1 MPSSSK
7 AEFMHTPAPVRH
19 LCIEVEGLSIFYRE
33 AGPRDAPVLL
43 LLHGYPSSSH
53 YFRRLMPLLAER
65 YRLIAPDLPGFGA
78 SDAPGH
84 ESWTYSF
91 EHLTEVLED
100 FVAKLGLVHYAL
112 YLFDYGAPVGMRL
125 ALAHPE
131 RITAIISQNGNIY
144 REGLGAGWKL
154 WEQYWQ
160 APAAENRAAMRAL
173 LSPARLKQLYLTGA
187 RDPALVAPEAYLLH
201 DALLARPGND
211 EIQLDLFLDYRHN
224 VESYPAFQS
233 YLRTHQ
239 PPLLAVWGRHDPVFL
254 PAGAEAFRRDLPEA
268 EVHFLEA
275 GHFALE
281 TEAEAVAVL
290 ICVFLGQALSVR
302 ARSPLLGSDTTRAA

>member
-1 MPSSSK
+1 
-7 AEFMHTPAPVRH
+7 MHTPAPVCH
-19 LCIEVEGLSIFYRE
+19 LSVEVEGLRIFYRE
-33 AGPRDAPVLL
+33 AGPKDAPVLL

-65 YRLIAPDLPGFGA
+65 YRLIAPDLPGFGG
-78 SDAPGH
+78 SDAPGC
-84 ESWTYSF
+84 ESWAYSF
-91 EHLTEVLED
+91 DHLAQVLEG
-100 FVAKLGLVHYAL
+100 FVAELDLTHYAL
-112 YLFDYGAPVGMRL
+112 YIFDYGAPVGMRL

-131 RITAIISQNGNIY
+131 RVTAIISQNGNIY
-144 REGLGAGWKL
+144 REGLGPGWKL
-154 WEQYWQ
+154 WENYWQ
-160 APAAENRAAMRAL
+160 TPDAENRAAMRAL
-173 LSPARLKQLYLTGA
+173 LEPQRLKQLYLTGA
-187 RDPALVAPEAYLLH
+187 LDPALVAPEAYLLH

-233 YLRTHQ
+233 YLRTHR

-281 TEAEAVAVL
+281 TEPEAVAVL
-290 ICVFLGQALSVR
+290 ICVFL
-302 ARSPLLGSDTTRAA
+302 ARVAPTDAIPTLLDSDHTLAA

>member
-1 MPSSSK
+1 MPSSSS
-7 AEFMHTPAPVRH
+7 AEFMHTEPPVRH
-19 LCIEVEGLSIFYRE
+19 LSIEVQGLRIFYRE
-33 AGPRDAPVLL
+33 AGAKDAPVLL

-53 YFRRLMPLLAER
+53 YFRRLIPLLAAR

-78 SDAPGH
+78 SDAPGC
-84 ESWTYSF
+84 ESWAYSF
-91 EHLTEVLED
+91 DHLAEVLEG
-100 FVAKLGLVHYAL
+100 FVAKLGLGRYAL
-112 YLFDYGAPVGMRL
+112 YIFDYGAPVGMRL

-131 RITAIISQNGNIY
+131 QVTAIISQNGNIY

-160 APAAENRAAMRAL
+160 TPNPENRTAMRAL

-187 RDPALVAPEAYLLH
+187 RDPALVAPEAYQLH

-233 YLRTHQ
+233 YLRAHQ
-239 PPLLAVWGRHDPVFL
+239 PPLLAVWGRHDPVFV
-254 PAGAEAFRRDLPEA
+254 PAGAEAFHRDLPEA

-275 GHFALE
+275 GHFTLE

-290 ICVFLGQALSVR
+290 ICVFLGRLSSEGAAQV
-302 ARSPLLGSDTTRAA
+302 LLHSDSTRVA

>member
-1 MPSSSK
+1 MPSPSR
-7 AEFMHTPAPVRH
+7 AEFMHTLAPVRH
-19 LCIEVEGLSIFYRE
+19 LSIEVEGLRIFYRE

-65 YRLIAPDLPGFGA
+65 YRLIAPDLPGFGG

-84 ESWTYSF
+84 ESWVYSF
-91 EHLTEVLED
+91 DHLAEVLEG
-100 FVAKLGLVHYAL
+100 FVTKLGLARYAL
-112 YLFDYGAPVGMRL
+112 YLFDYGAPVGLRL
-125 ALAHPE
+125 MLAHPE
-131 RITAIISQNGNIY
+131 RVTAIISQNGNLY

-154 WEQYWQ
+154 WERYWQ
-160 APAAENRAAMRAL
+160 TPNAENRAAMRTL
-173 LSPARLKQLYLTGA
+173 FSSARLKQLYLAGA
-187 RDPALVAPEAYLLH
+187 RDASLVAPEAYLLH

-211 EIQLDLFLDYRHN
+211 EIQLDLFLDYRRN
-224 VESYPAFQS
+224 LELYPAFQA
-233 YLRTHQ
+233 YLRAHQ

-290 ICVFLGQALSVR
+290 ICVFLGRGLSVD
-302 ARSPLLGSDTTRAA
+302 AGSPLLDSETTRAA

>member
-1 MPSSSK
+1 MHMPVS
-7 AEFMHTPAPVRH
+7 VRH
-19 LCIEVEGLSIFYRE
+19 LSVEVEGLRIFYRE
-33 AGPRDAPVLL
+33 AGPQDAPVLL

-65 YRLIAPDLPGFGA
+65 YRLIAPDLPGFGG

-84 ESWTYSF
+84 ESWVYSF
-91 EHLTEVLED
+91 DHLAEVLEG
-100 FVAKLGLVHYAL
+100 FVAELDLTHYAL
-112 YLFDYGAPVGMRL
+112 YIFDYGAPVGMRL

-131 RITAIISQNGNIY
+131 RVTAIISQNGNIY
-144 REGLGAGWKL
+144 REGLGPGWKL
-154 WEQYWQ
+154 WEKYWQ
-160 APAAENRAAMRAL
+160 TPDAENRAAMRAL
-173 LSPARLKQLYLTGA
+173 LEPQRLKQIYLTGA

-211 EIQLDLFLDYRHN
+211 EIQLDLFLDYRRN

-233 YLRTHQ
+233 YLRTHR

-254 PAGAEAFRRDLPEA
+254 PVGAEAFRRDLPEA

-281 TEAEAVAVL
+281 TEPEAVAVL
-290 ICVFLGQALSVR
+290 ICVFLA
-302 ARSPLLGSDTTRAA
+302 RAAPTDAIPTLLDSDHTLAA

>member
-1 MPSSSK
+1 MPSSSRIG
-7 AEFMHTPAPVRH
+7 FMPSPAPVRH
-19 LCIEVEGLSIFYRE
+19 LSIEVEGLRIFYRE
-33 AGPRDAPVLL
+33 AGREDAPVLL

-65 YRLIAPDLPGFGA
+65 YRLVAPDLPGFGA
-78 SDAPGH
+78 SDAPGR
-84 ESWTYSF
+84 ESWSYSF
-91 EHLTEVLED
+91 DHLAEVLEG
-100 FVAKLGLVHYAL
+100 FVAKLGLGCYAL
-112 YLFDYGAPVGMRL
+112 YMFDYGAPVGMRL

-131 RITAIISQNGNIY
+131 RVTAIISQNGNIY

-160 APAAENRAAMRAL
+160 APSPENRTAMRAL
-173 LSPARLKQLYLTGA
+173 LLPARLKQLYLTGA
-187 RDPALVAPEAYLLH
+187 RDPALVAPEAYQLH

-211 EIQLDLFLDYRHN
+211 DIQLDLFLDYRHN
-224 VESYPAFQS
+224 VELYPAFQS
-233 YLRTHQ
+233 YLRAHQ
-239 PPLLAVWGRHDPVFL
+239 PPLLAVWGRHDPVFV

-290 ICVFLGQALSVR
+290 ICVFLGQALS
-302 ARSPLLGSDTTRAA
+302 AELGLPLRGADATRAA

>member
-1 MPSSSK
+1 MRYRTV
-7 AEFMHTPAPVRH
+7 FMHTEPAVRH
-19 LCIEVEGLSIFYRE
+19 LSVELDGLRIFYRE
-33 AGPRDAPVLL
+33 AGPADAPVLL

-65 YRLIAPDLPGFGA
+65 YRLIAPDLPGFGG

-84 ESWTYSF
+84 DSWTYSF
-91 EHLTEVLED
+91 DRLAEVLEG
-100 FVAKLGLVHYAL
+100 FVAQLGLARYAL
-112 YLFDYGAPVGMRL
+112 YIFDYGAPVGMRL
-125 ALAHPE
+125 AVAHPE
-131 RITAIISQNGNIY
+131 RVTAIISQNGNLY
-144 REGLGAGWKL
+144 REGLGPGWKL
-154 WEQYWQ
+154 WERYWQ
-160 APAAENRAAMRAL
+160 APSAENRAAMRAL
-173 LSPARLKQLYLTGA
+173 LDPPRLKQLYLTGA
-187 RDPALVAPEAYLLH
+187 RDPAVVAPEAWLLH

-211 EIQLDLFLDYRHN
+211 ELQLDLFLDYRRN
-224 VESYPAFQS
+224 VELYPAFQT
-233 YLRTHQ
+233 YLRTRR

-290 ICVFLGQALSVR
+290 ICVFLGRVASVALLDSESTQA
-302 ARSPLLGSDTTRAA
+302 A

>member
-1 MPSSSK
+1 
-7 AEFMHTPAPVRH
+7 MHTPAPVRH
-19 LCIEVEGLSIFYRE
+19 LSVEVGGLRIFYRE
-33 AGPRDAPVLL
+33 AGPQDAPVLL

-65 YRLIAPDLPGFGA
+65 YRLIAPDLPGFGG

-84 ESWTYSF
+84 ESWAYSF
-91 EHLTEVLED
+91 DHLAQVLEG
-100 FVAKLGLVHYAL
+100 FVAELGLTHYAL
-112 YLFDYGAPVGMRL
+112 YIFDYGAPVGMRL

-131 RITAIISQNGNIY
+131 RVTAIISQNGNLY
-144 REGLGAGWKL
+144 REGLGAGWQL
-154 WEQYWQ
+154 WEKYWQ
-160 APAAENRAAMRAL
+160 TPNAENRAAMRAL
-173 LSPARLKQLYLTGA
+173 LEPQRLKQLYLTGTQ
-187 RDPALVAPEAYLLH
+187 DPALLAPEAWLLH

-211 EIQLDLFLDYRHN
+211 EIQLDLFLDYRRN

-233 YLRTHQ
+233 YLRTHR

-275 GHFALE
+275 GHFVLE
-281 TEAEAVAVL
+281 TDAEAVAVL
-290 ICVFLGQALSVR
+290 ICVFLTRVASTDAIPMLLDSGCTQA
-302 ARSPLLGSDTTRAA
+302 A

>member
-1 MPSSSK
+1 MRHSTG
-7 AEFMHTPAPVRH
+7 FMHTEPSVRH
-19 LCIEVEGLSIFYRE
+19 LSTEVDGLRLFYRE
-33 AGPRDAPVLL
+33 AGAADAPVLL

-53 YFRRLMPLLAER
+53 YFRRLMPLLAGR
-65 YRLIAPDLPGFGA
+65 YRLIAPDLPGFGC

-91 EHLTEVLED
+91 DHLAEVLEG
-100 FVAKLGLVHYAL
+100 FVAKLGLRRYAL
-112 YLFDYGAPVGMRL
+112 YMFDYGAPVGMRL

-131 RITAIISQNGNIY
+131 RVTAIISQNGNLY
-144 REGLGAGWKL
+144 REGLGPGWML
-154 WEQYWQ
+154 WEEYWR
-160 APAAENRAAMRAL
+160 APNAANRAAMRAL
-173 LSPARLKQLYLTGA
+173 LSPARLKQLYLTGV
-187 RDPALVAPEAYLLH
+187 RDPALVAPEAWLLH

-211 EIQLDLFLDYRHN
+211 EIQLDLFLDYGRN
-224 VESYPAFQS
+224 VESYPAYQS
-233 YLRTHQ
+233 YLRTYQ

-290 ICVFLGQALSVR
+290 ICVFLGQTLSAE
-302 ARSPLLGSDTTRAA
+302 ARPPLLGAETTQAA